1 MPYTIRKLP
10 KSSKVRVT
18 AQDGSIITRETTRK
32 KAEAQVRLL
41 NYISRDFSTAKKKK

>member
-10 KSSKVRVT
+10 KSSKVRVY
-18 AQDGSIITRETTRK
+18 AEDGSVVAKQTTRQ

-41 NYISRDFSTAKKKK
+41 NYISAKKK